1 MTQHEA
7 QRANFGP
14 SWPEVAGFGAAGPNK
29 QFLSFPARE
38 NLKNVQVSRHLPCLP
53 FSGKLE
59 TRYKHSRYRQN
70 VGNLL
75 TKVLFAFILYIDNLS
90 VRRRC
95 ICQEINTL
103 NRLEKR
109 FWK

>member
-14 SWPEVAGFGAAGPNK
+14 SWPEVVGFGAAGPNK

-53 FSGKLE
+53 FSGKRKALKGRIKNALE
-59 TRYKHSRYRQN
+59 KHDQVVYN
-70 VGNLL
+70 N
-75 TKVLFAFILYIDNLS
+75 TKSQKRGWFSPAHLILYN
-90 VRRRC
+90 
-95 ICQEINTL
+95 Q
-103 NRLEKR
+103 
-109 FWK
+109 

>member
-53 FSGKLE
+53 FSGNYKIMQIGREMEQTFYSCIVSKLASILVIS
-59 TRYKHSRYRQN
+59 SRS
-70 VGNLL
+70 VS
-75 TKVLFAFILYIDNLS
+75 KFIFL
-90 VRRRC
+90 
-95 ICQEINTL
+95 
-103 NRLEKR
+103 
-109 FWK
+109 